1 MPGYP
6 NDDGSPER
14 ATRGRGC
21 TPATMKLKDKTHH
34 KNTGIHPTF
43 RLRSKLNCE
52 LTMAESPDGF
62 DRVATAEGVK
72 GM

>member
-1 MPGYP
+1 
-6 NDDGSPER
+6 
-14 ATRGRGC
+14 
-21 TPATMKLKDKTHH
+21 MKLKDKTHH

-62 DRVATAEGVK
+62 DRIATAEGVK